1 MALVVG
7 SNSYGS
13 QAEADT
19 YFADSINNSIWTA
32 FSSTQKDQ
40 GLVTATRQLE
50 LQAWAGEKEVPSQ
63 DLDFPRVGLTDC
75 EGNSVSAAESLEIAK
90 EGEFEYA
97 LALLQDPSLLN
108 STNTTGTNTKKIE
121 AGSAK
126 ITFFRPQS
134 GSKYP
139 LQVLTIMNCFFLGNS
154 SSAATSMSVSGNC
167 DSSSF
172 TNDKSNGLVEGFK

>member
-19 YFADSINNSIWTA
+19 YFEDSINGGIWTA
-32 FSSTQKDQ
+32 FTSTLKDQ

-50 LQAWAGEKEVPSQ
+50 LQSWQGEKEVPSQ
-63 DLDFPRVGLTDC
+63 DLDFPRTGLIDC
-75 EGNSVSAAESLEIAK
+75 EGNSVTANESLEIAK
-90 EGEFEYA
+90 EGQFEYA
-97 LALLQDPSLLN
+97 FALLQNPSILTT
-108 STNTTGTNTKKIE
+108 TNNTGTNTKKIE

-126 ITFFRPQS
+126 ITYFRPER

-139 LQVLTIMNCFFLGNS
+139 LPVLNIMKCFFLGNS
-154 SSAATSMSVSGNC
+154 SSDATSMSVSGNC

-172 TNDKSNGLVEGFK
+172 TGDDRYGLIEGFK